1 MSFSTIITDMR
12 SKRIPVIRKPLL
24 NQESDFTLDNL
35 ETKPTVWKCLSA
47 FDPNPLSCCVGCR
60 ASRIHTLP
68 VPERL
73 DLYMCGPNLIKIFVG
88 SLVWIRKMVHLYVR

>member
-47 FDPNPLSCCVGCR
+47 LIQ
-60 ASRIHTLP
+60 IHCLAVLGAEPVEFTLCLFQNDSIYICA
-68 VPERL
+68 VQ
-73 DLYMCGPNLIKIFVG
+73 I
-88 SLVWIRKMVHLYVR
+88 